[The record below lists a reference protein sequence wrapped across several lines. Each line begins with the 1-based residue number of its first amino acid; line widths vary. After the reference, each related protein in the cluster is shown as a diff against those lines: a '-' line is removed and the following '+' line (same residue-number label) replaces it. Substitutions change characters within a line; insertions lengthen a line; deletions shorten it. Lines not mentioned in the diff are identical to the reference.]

1 MNNQNTMRALPVGA
15 SKTSATLPAMIEQD
29 KSETDSAPVLR
40 HSLFE
45 DVQALVTGTL
55 LVSLGVALLGKAS
68 LITGGTVGIAFL
80 LHYTTGISFGK
91 LFFAIN
97 LPFYFLAVKKMGWKF
112 TIKTFGAVFLL
123 SGFSELLPHFVK
135 FDQLNPLY
143 AAVMGGLL
151 CGVGLLV
158 LFRHRASLGGINVLV
173 LYLQERYG
181 LRAGLVQLGLDAAI
195 LLMSLPKIGFGLVAV
210 SLLGAAMLNMT
221 LAINHRPGRYMAI

>member
-1 MNNQNTMRALPVGA
+1 MNNRHTKHTAATDASSDIQTLPVV
-15 SKTSATLPAMIEQD
+15 LEQD
-29 KSETDSAPVLR
+29 KHEPLQR

-80 LHYTTGISFGK
+80 LHYYTGISFGK
-91 LFFAIN
+91 LFFVIN
-97 LPFYFLAVKKMGWKF
+97 IPFYFLAVKKMGWTF
-112 TIKTFGAVFLL
+112 TLKTFGAVFLL
-123 SGFSELLPHFVK
+123 SAFSEMLPLFVSLDK
-135 FDQLNPLY
+135 LNPLY

-181 LRAGLVQLGLDAAI
+181 LRAGLVQLALDSAI
-195 LLMSLPKIGFGLVAV
+195 LMVSLPRIGMGPVMI
-210 SLLGAAMLNMT
+210 SLFGAAMLNMI
-221 LAINHRPGRYMAI
+221 LAINHKPGRYMAI